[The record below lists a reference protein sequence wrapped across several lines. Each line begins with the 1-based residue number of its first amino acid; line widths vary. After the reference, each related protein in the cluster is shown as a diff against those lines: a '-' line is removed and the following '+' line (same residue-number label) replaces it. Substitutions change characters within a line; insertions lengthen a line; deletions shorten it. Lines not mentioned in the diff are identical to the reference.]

1 MKVIAPLYKRGEKSM
16 DKSLSVIITAY
27 NCEKYIQRCIQSVI
41 NQSYNN
47 YEIII
52 VDDGSI
58 DETGHI
64 CDEYAELYKNIKV
77 IHKQNGGTISARKEG
92 IIESRGSMVCFI
104 DGDDWIDNAYCERAM
119 KLYHKNLDVEMISFG
134 LIFEYV
140 ETPQK
145 NHQLIDMAL
154 GGFYDRIGVHKEI
167 LPYYIYDYRNNQ
179 SAITTSVCCKF
190 VKKELAKE
198 AIDMLDE
205 RITYGEDG
213 AFVLA
218 LLLRTKSLYV
228 CKEAGYH
235 YEQHQGSQ
243 NFNFSEDA
251 LHNLLLL
258 KKCMYAIGRE
268 SDDFE
273 IVQEQIDYYIK
284 SYLVEL
290 GNRVLELG
298 IANRIYA
305 FPTTQIKKKSKVI
318 VHGAGKVGKQYIQ
331 FLRSCCEYE
340 LVAWTDKNSEEQFVE
355 CYKPCSMD
363 ELEKLDFDYVI
374 LAAASSEMRKQ
385 MKGEIQA
392 HHISE
397 NKIVDCN
404 PIIYRV

>member
-1 MKVIAPLYKRGEKSM
+1 MKVIVHLYKRGDKM

-27 NCEKYIQRCIQSVI
+27 NCERYIQRCIQSVV
-41 NQSYNN
+41 NQTYNN

-58 DETGHI
+58 DETGNI

-77 IHKQNGGTISARKEG
+77 VHKQNGGTVSARKEG
-92 IIESRGSMVCFI
+92 IIESCGAMVCFI
-104 DGDDWIDNAYCERAM
+104 DGDDWIDNTYFERAM
-119 KLYHKNLDVEMISFG
+119 KLYQRNLDIEIISFG

-140 ETPQK
+140 EAPQK
-145 NHQLIDMAL
+145 NHQLEDAAS
-154 GGFYDRIGVHKEI
+154 GGFYDKIRVYKDI
-167 LPYYIYDYRNNQ
+167 LPYYIYDYRKNQ

-198 AIDMLDE
+198 AIEMLDK

-218 LLLRTKSLYV
+218 LLLKTKSLYV

-235 YEQHQGSQ
+235 YEQHQNSQ
-243 NFNFSEDA
+243 NFNFDENA
-251 LHNLLLL
+251 LYNLVLL
-258 KKCMYAIGRE
+258 KDCMYTIGKE
-268 SDDFE
+268 ADDAM
-273 IVQEQIDYYIK
+273 IIREQIDYYIK
-284 SYLVEL
+284 SYLVEW
-290 GNRVLELG
+290 GNRVLKVD

-305 FPTTQIKKKSKVI
+305 FPTSRIKKKSKIV
-318 VHGAGKVGKQYIQ
+318 VHGAGKVGKQYIH
-331 FLRSCCEYE
+331 FLRSCCEYD

-355 CYKPCSMD
+355 SYKPCSMD

-374 LAAASSEMRKQ
+374 LAAADSKMRKQ
-385 MKGEIQA
+385 MKEEIQT
-392 HHISE
+392 HYISE

>member
-1 MKVIAPLYKRGEKSM
+1 M

-27 NCEKYIQRCIQSVI
+27 NCERYIQRCIQSVV
-41 NQSYNN
+41 NQTYNN

-58 DETGHI
+58 DETGNI
-64 CDEYAELYKNIKV
+64 CDEYAKLYKNIKV
-77 IHKQNGGTISARKEG
+77 IHKQNGGTVAARKEG
-92 IIESRGSMVCFI
+92 IIESCGAMVCFI
-104 DGDDWIDNAYCERAM
+104 DGDDWIDNTYFERAM
-119 KLYHKNLDVEMISFG
+119 KLYQRNLDIEIISFG

-140 ETPQK
+140 EAPQK
-145 NHQLIDMAL
+145 NHQLEDAAS
-154 GGFYDRIGVHKEI
+154 GGFYDKIRVYKDI
-167 LPYYIYDYRNNQ
+167 LPYYIYDYRKNQ

-198 AIDMLDE
+198 AIEMLDK

-218 LLLRTKSLYV
+218 LLLKTKSLYV

-235 YEQHQGSQ
+235 YEQHQNSQ
-243 NFNFSEDA
+243 NFNFDESA
-251 LHNLLLL
+251 LYNLVLL
-258 KKCMYAIGRE
+258 KDCMYTIGKE
-268 SDDFE
+268 ADDAM
-273 IVQEQIDYYIK
+273 IIREQIDYYIK
-284 SYLVEL
+284 SYLVEW
-290 GNRVLELG
+290 GNRVLKVD

-305 FPTTQIKKKSKVI
+305 FPTSRIKKKSKIV
-318 VHGAGKVGKQYIQ
+318 VHGAGKVGKQYIH
-331 FLRSCCEYE
+331 FLRSCCEYD

-355 CYKPCSMD
+355 SYKPCSMD

-374 LAAASSEMRKQ
+374 LAAADSKMRKQ
-385 MKGEIQA
+385 MKEEIQT
-392 HHISE
+392 HYISE

>member
-1 MKVIAPLYKRGEKSM
+1 M

-27 NCEKYIQRCIQSVI
+27 NCERYIQRCIQSVV
-41 NQSYNN
+41 NQTYNN

-58 DETGHI
+58 DETGNI

-77 IHKQNGGTISARKEG
+77 VHKQNGGTVSARKEG
-92 IIESRGSMVCFI
+92 IIESCGAMVCFI
-104 DGDDWIDNAYCERAM
+104 DGDDWIDNTYFERAM
-119 KLYHKNLDVEMISFG
+119 KLYQRNLDIEIISFG

-140 ETPQK
+140 EAPQK
-145 NHQLIDMAL
+145 NHQLEDAAS
-154 GGFYDRIGVHKEI
+154 GGFYDKIRVYKDI
-167 LPYYIYDYRNNQ
+167 LPYYIYDYRKNQ

-198 AIDMLDE
+198 AIEMLDK

-218 LLLRTKSLYV
+218 LLLKTKSLYV

-235 YEQHQGSQ
+235 YEQHQNSQ
-243 NFNFSEDA
+243 NFNFDENA
-251 LHNLLLL
+251 LYNLVLL
-258 KKCMYAIGRE
+258 KDCMYTIGKE
-268 SDDFE
+268 ADDAM
-273 IVQEQIDYYIK
+273 IIREQIDYYIK
-284 SYLVEL
+284 SYFVEW
-290 GNRVLELG
+290 GNRVLKVD

-305 FPTTQIKKKSKVI
+305 FPTSRIKKKSKIV
-318 VHGAGKVGKQYIQ
+318 VHGAGKVGKQYIH
-331 FLRSCCEYE
+331 FLRSCCEYD

-355 CYKPCSMD
+355 SYKPCSMD

-374 LAAASSEMRKQ
+374 LAAADSKMRKQ
-385 MKGEIQA
+385 MKEEIQT
-392 HHISE
+392 HYISE